1 MGSPSAASCQILG
14 NLTKEPDF
22 RRTAAG
28 SPVCELVVAVNHRG
42 SNGQDEASFIE
53 VVVWGKTAENCRQY
67 LSKGSSVF
75 IEGYLRQERW
85 QDRNTGANRSK
96 LRVAAERVLFL
107 SNNRSRETQQLQEQ
121 YQQTPVGQDYQYQY
135 VPEQPKQ
142 ATAKQ
147 NLGVDPAYTPEPYK
161 PRFYGDTGPASKP
174 AAPKPQAEQEPT
186 QDDIPF

>member
-1 MGSPSAASCQILG
+1 MGSPSTASCQILG

-22 RRTAAG
+22 RRTASG
-28 SPVCELVVAVNHRG
+28 SPVCELTVAVNHRG

-75 IEGYLRQERW
+75 IEGYLKQERW
-85 QDRNTGANRSK
+85 QDRNSGANRSK
-96 LRVAAERVLFL
+96 LRVAAEKVLFL
-107 SNNRSRETQQLQEQ
+107 ANRREQQQPQE
-121 YQQTPVGQDYQYQY
+121 QYQY
-135 VPEQPKQ
+135 VPEQQPQ
-142 ATAKQ
+142 QTTAKQ

-161 PRFYGDTGPASKP
+161 PRFYGDTGSVSKP
-174 AAPKPQAEQEPT
+174 VTPDEPV